1 MINIFIS
8 SPNETE
14 REIIRLNMS
23 KIETY
28 KIEEVSNMI
37 NQNLITYLAIPNV
50 GEIRSNER
58 VEGIVLALS
67 PRRML
72 IGRRPVL

>member
-1 MINIFIS
+1 MINTFIS

-37 NQNLITYLAIPNV
+37 NPNLITYQSPMW
-50 GEIRSNER
+50 EKY
-58 VEGIVLALS
+58 VLMRELRES
-67 PRRML
+67 Y
-72 IGRRPVL
+72 